1 MPGLKWVQ
9 IGVGAAAGFAL
20 AWLIHLVILAG
31 VNEDHRTAM
40 AAQKDQLEKQ
50 CADDAAIT
58 KGKND
63 ELQTNL
69 DAVSRERDRLK
80 RVQPARC
87 IIPSSGKA
95 DVAGVRQEHATGNG
109 IGISSDWLRDYAA
122 TCEQIRLS
130 FQTCTGFVDEVWTS
144 RGQ

>member
-1 MPGLKWVQ
+1 MIKWVQ
-9 IGVGAAAGFAL
+9 VGLGAAAGFAL
-20 AWLIHLVILAG
+20 CWLIHLVILAG
-31 VNEDHRTAM
+31 VEKAHTQALAD
-40 AAQKDQLEKQ
+40 QKASLEKS

-69 DAVSRERDRLK
+69 DAVTRERDRLK

-87 IIPSSGKA
+87 VLATPAGKT
-95 DVAGVRQEHATGNG
+95 DMAGVQRQHAGENG
-109 IGISSDWLRDYAA
+109 VGINSDWLRDYAA
-122 TCEQIRLS
+122 ECEQIRVS
-130 FQTCTGFVDEVWTS
+130 YGTCTGFVDEVWKS

>member
-1 MPGLKWVQ
+1 MIKWVQ
-9 IGVGAAAGFAL
+9 IGIGAAAGFAL
-20 AWLIHLVILAG
+20 CWLIHLVILAG
-31 VNEDHRTAM
+31 VEKAHTKALAD
-40 AAQKDQLEKQ
+40 QKTQLEKT

-87 IIPSSGKA
+87 VIPTTGKT
-95 DVAGVRQEHATGNG
+95 DLAGVRQEHAAGNG
-109 IGISSDWLRDYAA
+109 GGINSDWLRDYAA
-122 TCEQIRLS
+122 TCEQIRVS
-130 FQTCTGFVDEVWTS
+130 FHTCTSFVDEVWMS